1 MCFNRPCRCCRGCCW
16 CLLSPRS
23 YLTGA
28 YSAVIVLI
36 ATSASV
42 TMTGRQLLMAVF
54 IGWGALAVL
63 AFGVYLFW
71 YVGVV
76 A

>member
-1 MCFNRPCRCCRGCCW
+1 
-16 CLLSPRS
+16 
-23 YLTGA
+23 
-28 YSAVIVLI
+28 
-36 ATSASV
+36 
-42 TMTGRQLLMAVF
+42 MTGRQLLMAVF